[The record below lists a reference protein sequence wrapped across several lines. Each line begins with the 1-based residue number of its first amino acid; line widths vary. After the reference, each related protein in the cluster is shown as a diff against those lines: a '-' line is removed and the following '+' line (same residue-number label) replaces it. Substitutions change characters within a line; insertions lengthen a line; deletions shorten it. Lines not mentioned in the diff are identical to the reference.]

1 MIMTRKDKD
10 EDFCSKA
17 PISGKSEFS
26 PNISQSNDLSK
37 PMMTEVSGKII
48 QDSSNMVEIEDS

>member
-17 PISGKSEFS
+17 VSGKSEFS
-26 PNISQSNDLSK
+26 PNISQSNDPSK
-37 PMMTEVSGKII
+37 AIMTEASGKII